1 MTTLKGVVDI
11 VESKQKR
18 WEPVLTAMFTDALTL
33 AADFIPGL
41 KEALTD
47 DPSWYFRIEWPSILR
62 REDASY
68 QTMWLNLLNRGAV
81 SVETFMQKVLPVPD
95 TGEEMDRITDEMSD
109 PISSAILA
117 NQLGAIAHMTLNK
130 SLGIPPWGY
139 VIPKVNLK
147 GELAPQEVGNMAH
160 NYNWDQ
166 GPYGDEIGP
175 AGYDGTRGNDAFL
188 NGNMINDNKPS
199 DIPNYQHP
207 QQANPQLT
215 PDQNQGQTASQ
226 PGSGA
231 PAVSPAGAVAMNA
244 QNHGR

>member
-1 MTTLKGVVDI
+1 
-11 VESKQKR
+11 
-18 WEPVLTAMFTDALTL
+18 MFTDALHL
-33 AADFIPGL
+33 AAEFIPGL
-41 KEALTD
+41 REALDD
-47 DPSWYFRIEWPSILR
+47 DPSWYTRIEWPSILR

-109 PISSAILA
+109 PVASAILA

-147 GELAPQEVGNMAH
+147 GELAPQEVGNMSH
-160 NYNWDQ
+160 NYGWDQ

-188 NGNMINDNKPS
+188 NAGMINDTS
-199 DIPNYQHP
+199 RADMPNYEHP
-207 QQANPQLT
+207 QNANPQLT
-215 PDQNQGQTASQ
+215 PDQNSGQTTSQ